1 MFQFIES
8 PIFERVIYDYL
19 DDESYGA
26 LQTALSQWPEAGD
39 LIPGSG
45 GCRKLRWHLPGKGK
59 RGGLRVIYYVKLRD
73 GRIWLLAV
81 YGKSMQE
88 NVPAHALK
96 ALKEEFVHDENDR
109 GPIGQA

>member
-73 GRIWLLAV
+73 GRIWLITI
-81 YGKSMQE
+81 YGKGATESI
-88 NVPAHALK
+88 PAHLLK
-96 ALKEEFVHDENDR
+96 AWKEEFVHGEDD
-109 GPIGQA
+109 

>member
-73 GRIWLLAV
+73 GRIWLITI
-81 YGKSMQE
+81 YGKGATE
-88 NVPAHALK
+88 NIPAHLLK
-96 ALKEEFVHDENDR
+96 AWKEEFVHGEDD
-109 GPIGQA
+109 